1 MASPSSVTLRV
12 PPSPVRG
19 KARTLAVTQLHSSL
33 DRRTDK
39 PSPLAGEGRLPL
51 SGGDVE
57 RSETERVGRLAE
69 GQTDE
74 GERVWRISCFLNGV
88 HIIFPQMSAIMWM
101 QSKCQRINNTQNAH
115 TQKTSEEFSTLRK
128 FFRISL
134 SRGIQQGS
142 FLTFFLDQR
151 HRNGQLVQ
159 LLLVHHIGTL
169 GHRLTGVLHLG
180 ERNHIPDR
188 IRAGHQHH

>member
-1 MASPSSVTLRV
+1 MWIITFF
-12 PPSPVRG
+12 
-19 KARTLAVTQLHSSL
+19 
-33 DRRTDK
+33 D
-39 PSPLAGEGRLPL
+39 
-51 SGGDVE
+51 
-57 RSETERVGRLAE
+57 SEYKNCVGLWILFIKWRKLW
-69 GQTDE
+69 GT
-74 GERVWRISCFLNGV
+74 VWRISCFLNGV